1 MEADA
6 GSPPVPVDRELD
18 SGRRPLVSVIIIFHN
33 ADPFLREA
41 IDTMEGGSADAEH
54 DALYSLATCVAEL
67 LDVSFDSYVSTTDT
81 GEDDDD
87 DT

>member
-1 MEADA
+1 MPLTKDDVLARLRA
-6 GSPPVPVDRELD
+6 G
-18 SGRRPLVSVIIIFHN
+18 
-33 ADPFLREA
+33 LREA
-41 IDTMEGGSADAEH
+41 IDKMEGGSADAEH
-54 DALYSLATCVAEL
+54 AALYSLATCVAEL